1 MIMGL
6 FMWKVTLN
14 KLCMQSRGS
23 WYMIMSNSMF
33 FTHAITDGDI
43 SSRQKEIDL
52 KEQGGANLEI
62 PR

>member
-1 MIMGL
+1 
-6 FMWKVTLN
+6 
-14 KLCMQSRGS
+14 
-23 WYMIMSNSMF
+23 MIMSNSMF